1 MLLGLLALAGC
12 QDGPQHIGSDD
23 PMRGG
28 ALTAQAG
35 PTGPA
40 PPTSPAG
47 ALPGLPAPAST
58 TSTAALTTVDQ
69 SLESEPSL
77 RIPGTPVSLQ
87 GSGNQAIMIQAPQP
101 LDPRPPGPP
110 PSDGGFSGFPGPGN
124 DGAVQLGPPVAA
136 DSAHPAPDQG
146 FVPVGGPAPK
156 PSTQELLDALHQRGA
171 TWTMEPQPVPGTDLW
186 KFKCSI
192 RDRNDPSGVTY
203 LVFETEGAGDAGQG
217 AIRNMLTVIDQH
229 APH

>member
-1 MLLGLLALAGC
+1 MSRGPLIPGMLLGLLALAGC

-87 GSGNQAIMIQAPQP
+87 GSGNQAIMIQAPSHSIPGRQGLRP
-101 LDPRPPGPP
+101 ATVASAASQAPATTGPCSWDLPSLLTQRTRPPTRGSSPLADRHPSLRRKSCLTRFISVGPHGRWNRSRSQGRTCGNSNAP
-110 PSDGGFSGFPGPGN
+110 FAIAMILQVSRTSYSRPKEPATQVRVPS
-124 DGAVQLGPPVAA
+124 
-136 DSAHPAPDQG
+136 
-146 FVPVGGPAPK
+146 
-156 PSTQELLDALHQRGA
+156 
-171 TWTMEPQPVPGTDLW
+171 
-186 KFKCSI
+186 
-192 RDRNDPSGVTY
+192 
-203 LVFETEGAGDAGQG
+203 
-217 AIRNMLTVIDQH
+217 AIC
-229 APH
+229 